1 MDVLLLQTSFFNQQ
15 EGEMSAQ
22 LIDGKKVS
30 ADIREGLKK
39 DIAVVKAKGIDPCL
53 AVVLVGENPASKK
66 YVSSKEKTCTE
77 LGIISIAH
85 KIPETT
91 TQQDLLKLVD
101 DLNSDKKV
109 HGILIQ
115 LPLPKGLD
123 EKQVMHRI
131 APEKDV
137 DGFGPQSLGKMLL
150 DEKGFL
156 PCTPYGAI
164 KMLDAYGIDPSG
176 KHAVVL
182 GRSVIVGKPLAMLL
196 LRKNATVTICHSKTR
211 DLKEECLRADILCV
225 AIGKP
230 KFVKGDWIKQGAA
243 VVDVGINVSEDGKLV
258 GDVDFEAA
266 SERAAYITP
275 VPGGVGPMTIAML
288 MYNTVQAAKT
298 AAGIPTD

>member
-1 MDVLLLQTSFFNQQ
+1 
-15 EGEMSAQ
+15 MSAQ

-39 DIAVVKAKGIDPCL
+39 EIAVVKAKGIDPCL

-66 YVSSKEKTCTE
+66 YVSSKEKTCAE

-85 KIPETT
+85 KISETT

-101 DLNSDKKV
+101 DLNNDKKV

-243 VVDVGINVSEDGKLV
+243 VVDVGINVTEEGKLV

-266 SERAAYITP
+266 AERAGYITP

-288 MYNTVQAAKT
+288 MYNTVQAAKA
-298 AAGIPTD
+298 AAGIMTD

>member
-1 MDVLLLQTSFFNQQ
+1 
-15 EGEMSAQ
+15 MSAQ

-30 ADIREGLKK
+30 ADIREVLKK
-39 DIAVVKAKGIDPCL
+39 EIAVVKEKGIDPCL

-66 YVSSKEKTCTE
+66 YVSSKEKTCAE

-85 KIPETT
+85 RIPETT
-91 TQQDLLKLVD
+91 TQQDLLNLVD
-101 DLNSDKKV
+101 DLNNDKKV

-137 DGFGPQSLGKMLL
+137 DGFGPQSLGKLML

-182 GRSVIVGKPLAMLL
+182 GRSVIVGKPLALLL

-230 KFVKGDWIKQGAA
+230 KFVKGDWIKEGAA
-243 VVDVGINVSEDGKLV
+243 VVDVGINVGEDGKLV
-258 GDVDFEAA
+258 GDVDFDAA
-266 SERAAYITP
+266 KERAGYITP

-288 MYNTVQAAKT
+288 MYNTVWAAKIT
-298 AAGIPTD
+298 QG

>member
-1 MDVLLLQTSFFNQQ
+1 
-15 EGEMSAQ
+15 MSAQ

-39 DIAVVKAKGIDPCL
+39 EIAGVKAKGIDPCL

-66 YVSSKEKTCTE
+66 YVASKEKTCAE

-85 KIPETT
+85 KISETT
-91 TQQDLLKLVD
+91 TQQELLNLVD
-101 DLNSDKKV
+101 DLNNDKKV

-243 VVDVGINVSEDGKLV
+243 VVDVGINVTEEGKLV

-266 SERAAYITP
+266 AERAGYITP

-288 MYNTVQAAKT
+288 MYNTVQAAKA
-298 AAGIPTD
+298 AAGIMTD